1 MLCDGVNQGGTTPHN
16 FRFSR
21 ALPLTGEEV
30 ADYPNAKYS
39 AHGARTQLL
48 RNLQIDVHK
57 S

>member
-1 MLCDGVNQGGTTPHN
+1 MLCDGVNQRGTAPHN

-39 AHGARTQLL
+39 ARGATTQQL